1 VPVNTHRGRLQISVN
16 LQRFAFDYPG
26 SMNEDDFSRLPPAA
40 QAYIRELE
48 SRNRQ
53 LGERIAQL
61 EEQFRLAQSQRFAPS
76 SEKLRDR
83 VFDEAEQIAATE
95 AHDDDVAAD
104 TFTLP
109 DTGLPD
115 APQPPRRS
123 PGRKPLPAHLP
134 RRRIEY
140 DLPDDQKICPCCE
153 HELHRM
159 GEEISEQLHIEA
171 KASVLQ
177 HVRFKYACRH
187 CEHHAERTPVITAPM
202 PCRCRMN
209 NPHLGVRLKT
219 WTGLCC
225 HSQALPVFERAE
237 SA

>member
-1 VPVNTHRGRLQISVN
+1 
-16 LQRFAFDYPG
+16 
-26 SMNEDDFSRLPPAA
+26 MNEDDFSRLPPAA

-53 LGERIAQL
+53 LGERIAEL
-61 EEQFRLAQSQRFAPS
+61 EEQFRLAQSMRFAPS

-83 VFDEAEQIAATE
+83 VFDEAEQIVATG

-109 DTGLPD
+109 NTGLPD
-115 APQPPRRS
+115 APEPTRRS

-134 RRRIEY
+134 RQRIEY
-140 DLPDDQKICPCCE
+140 DLPDDQKRCPCCS
-153 HELHRM
+153 HALHRM
-159 GEEISEQLHIEA
+159 GEEISEQLHIET

-187 CEHHAERTPVITAPM
+187 CERHAESTPVITAP
-202 PCRCRMN
+202 
-209 NPHLGVRLKT
+209 G
-219 WTGLCC
+219 
-225 HSQALPVFERAE
+225 FEDD
-237 SA
+237 